1 MAEAQAIRM
10 ALPRKLG
17 MVIGRNPR
25 VVFSRTI
32 QVLLDASMTVL
43 AVFSAYML
51 RFDGDLSQ
59 AAKSH
64 MLFWVLL
71 LPVLRPIALLVCNGY
86 DSTWRFFQLRDA
98 VRVVSLAIPVSIVV
112 AGG

>member
-1 MAEAQAIRM
+1 MAEAQAVLT

-17 MVIGRNPR
+17 SLIGRIPEW
-25 VVFSRTI
+25 FFTRTI
-32 QVLLDASMTVL
+32 QVLLDGFIAVL
-43 AVFSAYML
+43 AVYSAYML

-64 MLFWVLL
+64 MLIWVLL
-71 LPVLRPIALLVCNGY
+71 LPILRPMALLACNGY

-98 VRVVSLAIPVSIVV
+98 VRLTLLALPVR
-112 AGG
+112 ACA